1 MTEPASAPTSDE
13 IDAIRA
19 AAESLKAAIDRHLSA
34 VQARTGEDDPL
45 VQAAYD
51 ALRGAA
57 EAYDD
62 LLFETFDE
70 VTPFELADQSDAGEG
85 AAPDLDSDPETL
97 TVLLRR
103 DYDVVD
109 PEALVQSGRAAR
121 AELDGEA
128 DRMADD
134 PDDTDDEGEEHLGA
148 AVYHLVHAYG
158 VDGLHARAEE
168 IGLEPVGGTLWLVD
182 DVPGELEG
190 DAFAGADPELVRLRL
205 DEIYAV
211 DPPL

>member
-13 IDAIRA
+13 LDAIRA
-19 AAESLKAAIDRHLSA
+19 AAEALKAAIDRHLSA
-34 VQARTGEDDPL
+34 VQVRTGEDDPM

-70 VTPFELADQSDAGEG
+70 VTPFELADQSDPGEG
-85 AAPDLDSDPETL
+85 AGPDLDSDPETL

-109 PEALVQSGRAAR
+109 PEMLVQSGRAAR

-128 DRMADD
+128 DRATE
-134 PDDTDDEGEEHLGA
+134 DTEDDEGEEHLGA

-182 DVPGELEG
+182 EVPGELEG

-211 DPPL
+211 EPPL

>member
-1 MTEPASAPTSDE
+1 MTEPESPSSAEELDG
-13 IDAIRA
+13 IRA
-19 AAESLKAAIDRHLSA
+19 AAEDVKAAIDRHLAA
-34 VQARTGEDDPL
+34 VRVRRGEDDPV
-45 VQAAYD
+45 VQEAYD
-51 ALRGAA
+51 ALRAAA

-70 VTPFELADQSDAGEG
+70 VTPFEFGPQPGTG
-85 AAPDLDSDPETL
+85 AAVDLDEEPETL

-109 PEALVQSGRAAR
+109 ADALLESGRVAR
-121 AELDGEA
+121 AELDGAADAEAGDDEA
-128 DRMADD
+128 D
-134 PDDTDDEGEEHLGA
+134 EQVGA
-148 AVYHLVHAYG
+148 AIYHLVHAYG

-168 IGLEPVGGTLWLVD
+168 LGLEPVGGTMWLVD
-182 DVPGELEG
+182 DVPGDLEG

-205 DEIYAV
+205 DELYAV